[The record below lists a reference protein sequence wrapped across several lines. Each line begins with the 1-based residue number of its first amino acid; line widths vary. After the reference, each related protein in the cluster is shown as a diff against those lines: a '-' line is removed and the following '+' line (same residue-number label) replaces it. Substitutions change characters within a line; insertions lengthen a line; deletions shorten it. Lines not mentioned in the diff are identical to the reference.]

1 VGARAVAG
9 AAVEGSEGR
18 AVIDF
23 VWLVPAL
30 PLAGAVAL
38 LVGGRPLRPVAG
50 RLASLLVGASFVIG
64 LLAFIDLVGFGADE
78 RTVISTLFDWIE
90 VGDFVAPVELRVD
103 PLSMVMVLT
112 VTGVGFLI
120 HVYSIGYMRGDP
132 RYSRYFAYLNLFVAA
147 MLLLVLANNLVLMYV
162 GWEGVGLCSYLL
174 IAFWYERKVAADAG
188 KKAFIVTR
196 IGDTAML
203 IGIFL
208 VFATVRSVRF
218 DEVFGA
224 ADGIASGTAT
234 AIALLLFAGA
244 VGKSAQVPLHT
255 WLPDA
260 MAGPTPV
267 SALIHAATMVTAGV
281 YLVARTHVLFEASPV
296 ALDVVAIV
304 GLVTA
309 VYAALSALGQ
319 DDLKRILAYS
329 TISQLGYMF
338 LAVGIGAYAIGI
350 FHLVT
355 HAFFKALM
363 FLGAGNVMHEMD
375 GEIDVTRLGGLR
387 RWMPWTTGLFTV
399 GALALSGI
407 PPLAGFFSKDQIVAS
422 AYEAGRSGL
431 WIAAL
436 FAAGITATYATR
448 AVLLTFFGRPRH
460 DRHPHEAPGV
470 MIGPMLLLAVGAAA
484 AGILGL
490 SAATGTLVT
499 FLGPVFG
506 ETEHAA
512 RLGLSELALTLI
524 AIGVALAGIG
534 VGWLVYGSGMIDWL
548 ALRTRLALLHRT
560 LARGFFVDDAYG
572 ALLVLPGKAAS
583 AFTAYVLDQRVIDG
597 AMNGIGT
604 GFGRLASVGRRIQS
618 GLVRSYAL
626 AFLLGVVGIL
636 LVLAVIR

>member
-1 VGARAVAG
+1 MID
-9 AAVEGSEGR
+9 
-18 AVIDF
+18 VI
-23 VWLVPAL
+23 WLVPAL
-30 PLAGAVAL
+30 PLFGAVIL
-38 LVGGRPLRPVAG
+38 LVAGRPLRPVAG
-50 RLASLLVGASFVIG
+50 RLASFLVGASFVIG
-64 LLAFIDLVGFGADE
+64 LLAFIDLLGFGTDE
-78 RTVISTLFDWIE
+78 RVVTQNLFDWIE
-90 VGDFVAPVELRVD
+90 VGSLVAPVELRVD

-147 MLLLVLANNLVLMYV
+147 MLLLVLANNLALLYV

-203 IGIFL
+203 IGIALIFT
-208 VFATVRSVRF
+208 TVGSLRF

-224 ADGIASGTAT
+224 AEGLASGTAT

-281 YLVARTHVLFEASPV
+281 YLVARTHVIFEASPV

-329 TISQLGYMF
+329 TISQLGYML
-338 LAVGIGAYAIGI
+338 LATGVGAYAIAI

-387 RWMPWTTGLFTV
+387 RWMPWTAALFTV
-399 GALALSGI
+399 GALALSGV

-436 FAAGITATYATR
+436 FAAGITAMYATR
-448 AVLLTFFGRPRH
+448 AVALTFFGRPRH
-460 DRHPHEAPGV
+460 DRHPHEAPRV
-470 MIGPMLLLAVGAAA
+470 MLLPMVLLAVGALG

-506 ETEHAA
+506 EAEHVQAQ
-512 RLGLSELALTLI
+512 LGLSELALTLI
-524 AIGVALAGIG
+524 AVGVALTGIG
-534 VGWLVYGSGMIDWL
+534 LGWLVYGSGLIDWL
-548 ALRTRLALLHRT
+548 ALRSRLALAHGT

-583 AFTAYVLDQRVIDG
+583 AFAAYVFDQRVVDG
-597 AMNGIGT
+597 AWNGLGS
-604 GFGRLASVGRRIQS
+604 GFGRLAGVGRKVQS
-618 GLVRSYAL
+618 GLVRNYAL
-626 AFLLGVVGIL
+626 AFLLGVVAIL
-636 LVLAVIR
+636 FTVAVIRA

>member
-1 VGARAVAG
+1 
-9 AAVEGSEGR
+9 
-18 AVIDF
+18 
-23 VWLVPAL
+23 
-30 PLAGAVAL
+30 
-38 LVGGRPLRPVAG
+38 VAG
-50 RLASLLVGASFVIG
+50 RLASILVGASFLIG
-64 LLAFIDLVGFGADE
+64 LLAFVDLLGFGADE
-78 RTVISTLFDWIE
+78 RVVVRTLFDWIE
-90 VGDFVAPVELRVD
+90 VGSFVAPVELRVD

-120 HVYSIGYMRGDP
+120 HVYSIGYMRDDP
-132 RYSRYFAYLNLFVAA
+132 RYARYFAYLNLFVAA
-147 MLLLVLANNLVLMYV
+147 MLLLVLANNLALLYV

-203 IGIFL
+203 VGIFL
-208 VFATVRSVRF
+208 IFATFGSVRF

-224 ADGIASGTAT
+224 AEGLASGTAT
-234 AIALLLFAGA
+234 VIALLLFAGA
-244 VGKSAQVPLHT
+244 VGKSAQVPLQT

-281 YLVARTHVLFEASPV
+281 YLVARTHTLFEASPV
-296 ALDVVAIV
+296 ALDLVAMV

-338 LAVGIGAYAIGI
+338 LAVGVGAYAIGI

-387 RWMPWTTGLFTV
+387 RWMPWTAALFIV
-399 GALALSGI
+399 GALALSGV

-436 FAAGITATYATR
+436 FAAGITGMYATR

-460 DRHPHEAPGV
+460 DRHPHEAPPV
-470 MIGPMLLLAVGAAA
+470 MVVPMVLLAGGSGV

-506 ETEHAA
+506 ESEHAPA
-512 RLGLSELALTLI
+512 HLGLSELALTLI
-524 AIGVALAGIG
+524 AVGVALAGIG
-534 VGWLVYGSGMIDWL
+534 LGWLVYGSGMIDWL
-548 ALRTRLALLHRT
+548 ALRARLALVHRM

-583 AFTAYVLDQRVIDG
+583 AFTAYVFDQRVIDG
-597 AMNGIGT
+597 ALSGVGT
-604 GFGRLASVGRRIQS
+604 GVGRLASSGRRIQS

-626 AFLLGVVGIL
+626 AFLLGVVAIL
-636 LVLAVIR
+636 LALAVVRL

>member
-1 VGARAVAG
+1 VRV
-9 AAVEGSEGR
+9 
-18 AVIDF
+18 VIEL

-30 PLAGAVAL
+30 PLAGAVVL
-38 LVGGRPLRPVAG
+38 LVAGKPLRPVAG
-50 RLASLLVGASFVIG
+50 RLASLLVGASFAVGLLVFID
-64 LLAFIDLVGFGADE
+64 LLAFGAEE
-78 RTVISTLFDWIE
+78 RTVVRTLFDWIE
-90 VGDFVAPVELRVD
+90 VGGFQAPVELRVD

-132 RYSRYFAYLNLFVAA
+132 RYSRYFAYMNLFVAA
-147 MLLLVLANNLVLMYV
+147 MLLLVLANNFVLMYV

-208 VFATVRSVRF
+208 IFDTIGSVRF

-224 ADGIASGTAT
+224 ADGLASGTAT
-234 AIALLLFAGA
+234 GIALLLFAGA

-281 YLVARTHVLFEASPV
+281 YLVARTHVIFEASPV

-309 VYAALSALGQ
+309 VYSALSALGQ

-338 LAVGIGAYAIGI
+338 LALGVGAFAIAI

-387 RWMPWTTGLFTV
+387 RWMPWSTALFAV
-399 GALALSGI
+399 GALALSGV

-436 FAAGITATYATR
+436 FAAGITALYATR
-448 AVLLTFFGRPRH
+448 ATLLTFFGRPRH
-460 DRHPHEAPGV
+460 QRHPHEAPPV
-470 MIGPMLLLAVGAAA
+470 MILPMVLLALGAVG

-499 FLGPVFG
+499 FLNPVFG
-506 ETEHAA
+506 EAEHVQPQ
-512 RLGLSELALTLI
+512 LGLSELALTLI
-524 AIGVALAGIG
+524 AVGVALAGIG
-534 VGWLVYGSGMIDWL
+534 LGWLVYGSGMIDWL
-548 ALRTRLALLHRT
+548 ALRARLAFAQRA

-572 ALLVLPGKAAS
+572 ALLVLPGKAAA
-583 AFTAYVLDQRVIDG
+583 AFTAYVLDQRVVDG

-604 GFGRLASVGRRIQS
+604 GFGRLATVGRKVQS

-626 AFLLGVVGIL
+626 AFLLGVVAIL
-636 LVLAVIR
+636 LALAVIRL